1 MAVWALLS
9 ISQTVKAVDYY
20 ITGFFVEGQEW
31 TKLDGKNMES
41 VGNNKYSQTYQC
53 ETTGKYCFRFAGDD
67 LPYQMCPAVA
77 SYDLTKVS
85 SYGVSYTNHEGKEN
99 YYFCVN
105 MESGKTYT
113 FTFDNSNPSNRTVA
127 CTVSGEG
134 SGTVTPTEKYCSFY
148 LIGNLYKEN
157 NEEWADGTKANP
169 FNTIDGKTYTY
180 TFTGVEKTV
189 YFRVQ
194 GYDPDGNKFGSDFAP
209 NTTDGK
215 DKELTTTFQTVVS
228 KPYNSPKTKAWTFD
242 AKSDKTYTITLDYSD
257 TSKPQIKYTEGGSS
271 VVTKVIKLFNGSSE
285 VTGYNGKYTLDLS
298 GETSTDATIT
308 LTIDGTAYGLA
319 TAQTISAVGT
329 TSDIAFKAEETE
341 KLTLK
346 AGLIYS
352 LTVTEDGK
360 MTVEAK
366 EKVNPY
372 KVAGAGFYLVGD
384 FMSPYNHSDVNPGGD
399 IPGKINYE
407 RLYFKFEQQADGS
420 YKIDI
425 PACLT
430 AKMQI
435 LGISVDGVPRVYGP
449 SGIVELYGAKDH
461 GTASPV
467 TDGSV
472 GGNSK
477 TNNLVVVDEFKDS
490 DNFWNLVTRN
500 DGVTDDDGIYE
511 VSFTFDSDSK
521 TPKIWTIKHN
531 SLKRVVYLLSNAQGA
546 TAQPLYDSR
555 IDIPSGYSD
564 VSSASA
570 VHLEGITNKYFVL
583 GTVVR
588 NMSTPE
594 IEKQA
599 IKADDGIHEIS
610 QEKGGKQCGTHTKFF
625 FLGADPV
632 YESDNTTIKTQ
643 DSYQLTANKPAVA
656 ISKLKGNKVVQV
668 NPTKGRDDV
677 AGKDNSYGMQ
687 AEIYVPNAGKIDY
700 PDVISMVG
708 PAIPSTTTTNV
719 DGTTKWLW
727 DATAG
732 DMTYDESDHCYKL
745 VLNTSADLYGKTF
758 RFVGDHA
765 ITQNWYE
772 DGTPANVKY
781 PIEKV
786 EGTSEATV
794 ADPNVVN
801 YTSDCT
807 ENTIVHDSDIKWNRG
822 AGLWTV
828 RFYIIPGKDNKNTF
842 QYTITGASKIY
853 IPVTAHMGKLLRT
866 YTSAIDVVPVDKEV
880 LVYAAQSY
888 TKNKKNNTGSGDETG
903 TVMLYRLKFI
913 PANQGVVL
921 YAPTTLGND
930 KPGLIEVV
938 PAYSATVKRYS
949 NDVFDYVK
957 DWAKPETTKEQI
969 WVNQETHELAKDK
982 WNNYLVPVLTDTKIT
997 QFYFDDQNKWTGRN
1011 FAFTRYSQT
1020 KTGRANG
1027 VIKDNTTD
1035 PDPKK
1040 HDYFSFF
1047 RGAGTVKASY
1057 SYLMLPRTIME
1068 GNGQILDQNQDND
1081 TNRFSKSMVWFE
1093 GIDAPMDNETTG
1105 ISELKNNVSNTDTA
1119 YYTLQG
1125 VKVAKPVKGIY
1136 IHQGKKVIIK

>member
-1 MAVWALLS
+1 MKKRFTLMMMVLCFLMSIPLKMMAFDKVEVV
-9 ISQTVKAVDYY
+9 SQYKQ
-20 ITGFFVEGQEW
+20 G
-31 TKLDGKNMES
+31 
-41 VGNNKYSQTYQC
+41 
-53 ETTGKYCFRFAGDD
+53 
-67 LPYQMCPAVA
+67 
-77 SYDLTKVS
+77 
-85 SYGVSYTNHEGKEN
+85 TNWKEN
-99 YYFCVN
+99 PNFN
-105 MESGKTYT
+105 
-113 FTFDNSNPSNRTVA
+113 FT
-127 CTVSGEG
+127 
-134 SGTVTPTEKYCSFY
+134 
-148 LIGNLYKEN
+148 
-157 NEEWADGTKANP
+157 
-169 FNTIDGKTYTY
+169 
-180 TFTGVEKTV
+180 
-189 YFRVQ
+189 
-194 GYDPDGNKFGSDFAP
+194 
-209 NTTDGK
+209 TTDGK
-215 DKELTTTFQTVVS
+215 IYTCTLNDVPAGTQYIWFRLKIGSTEYGPQGTEEDLTLTSSYQKIFQIAWQH
-228 KPYNSPKTKAWTFD
+228 PKALMIVP
-242 AKSDKTYTITLDYSD
+242 KSGETSYTITYNHE
-257 TSKPQIKYTEGGSS
+257 TKEIKCEASEGGSTD
-271 VVTKVIKLFNGSSE
+271 VTKEIKLLNGTSE

-298 GETSTDATIT
+298 GETSSDAKIT
-308 LTIDGTAYGLA
+308 LTIGGTTYGLA
-319 TAQTISAVGT
+319 TAQTISTVGT
-329 TSDIAFKAEETE
+329 TSDIAFTAEGTE

-352 LTVTEDGK
+352 LSVTEDGK

-399 IPGKINYE
+399 TPGTINYE

-435 LGISVDGVPRVYGP
+435 LGVSVDGVPRVYGP
-449 SGIVELYGAKDH
+449 SGIEQLHGAKDY
-461 GTASPV
+461 GKASPV
-467 TDGSV
+467 TDESV
-472 GGNSK
+472 GGNSE
-477 TNNLVVVDEFKDS
+477 TNNLVVVDGFKDS
-490 DNFWNLVTRN
+490 NNYWNLVTRN

-570 VHLEGITNKYFVL
+570 VHLEGITSKYFVL

-588 NMSTPE
+588 DLSNTDSK
-594 IEKQA
+594 IYKQA
-599 IKADDGIHEIS
+599 IKADDGIHKIS
-610 QEKGGKQCGTHTKFF
+610 DEKGGKQCGTHTKFF

-632 YESDNTTIKTQ
+632 YESDNTTIVTKS
-643 DSYQLTANKPAVA
+643 SYQLTANKPAVA
-656 ISKLKGNKVVQV
+656 ISKLKGNKIVEV
-668 NPTKGRDDV
+668 NPTKGSNDE
-677 AGKDNSYGMQ
+677 AGEDNSYGMQ
-687 AEIYVPNAGKIDY
+687 AEIYVLNGDKIDY
-700 PDVISMVG
+700 PDAISMVG

-828 RFYIIPGKDNKNTF
+828 RFYIIPGKDKNTF

-866 YTSAIDVVPVDKEV
+866 YTSAVDVVPVDKEV

-888 TKNKKNNTGSGDETG
+888 TKNKENNTGSGDETG
-903 TVMLYRLKFI
+903 TVKLYRLKFI

-921 YAPTTLGND
+921 YSPNSPLDNETPTKL
-930 KPGLIEVV
+930 EVV
-938 PAYSATVKRYS
+938 PAYSATVKRYTH
-949 NDVFDYVK
+949 DVFDYVEG
-957 DWAKPETTKEQI
+957 WADSPAKESI
-969 WVNQETHELAKDK
+969 WFNEHSSEK

-997 QFYFDDQNKWTGRN
+997 QFFIDDQNHWTGRN

-1020 KTGRANG
+1020 NTGHANG
-1027 VIKDNTTD
+1027 VITDNTTD

-1047 RGAGTVKASY
+1047 RAAGTVKASY

-1068 GNGQILDQNQDND
+1068 GNGQILDQSQDND
-1081 TNRFSKSMVWFE
+1081 PKFSKSMVWFE

-1105 ISELKNNVSNTDTA
+1105 ISELKNHVSNTDAA

-1136 IHQGKKVIIK
+1136 IHQGKKVIVK

>member
-9 ISQTVKAVDYY
+9 ISQTGKAVNCY
-20 ITGFFVEGQEW
+20 ITGYFVGESEW
-31 TKLDGKNMES
+31 TTLDGKNMES
-41 VGNNKYSQTYQC
+41 VVNNKYSQTYQC
-53 ETTGKYCFRFAGDD
+53 TKSGEYRFRFAVEGWKA
-67 LPYQMCPAVA
+67 QMCPDVERF
-77 SYDLTKVS
+77 DLANKSKKIVYTDQNG
-85 SYGVSYTNHEGKEN
+85 YGSN
-99 YYFCVN
+99 YFYVN
-105 MESGKTYT
+105 MENGKTYT
-113 FTFDNSNPSNRTVA
+113 FTFDDSDKDNRTVA
-127 CTVSGEG
+127 CTVS
-134 SGTVTPTEKYCSFY
+134 
-148 LIGNLYKEN
+148 
-157 NEEWADGTKANP
+157 
-169 FNTIDGKTYTY
+169 
-180 TFTGVEKTV
+180 
-189 YFRVQ
+189 
-194 GYDPDGNKFGSDFAP
+194 
-209 NTTDGK
+209 
-215 DKELTTTFQTVVS
+215 
-228 KPYNSPKTKAWTFD
+228 
-242 AKSDKTYTITLDYSD
+242 
-257 TSKPQIKYTEGGSS
+257 GSS
-271 VVTKVIKLFNGSSE
+271 VVTKVIKLLNGTTE
-285 VTGYNGKYTLDLS
+285 VTGSNGKYTLDLS
-298 GETSTDATIT
+298 GETSTDAIIT
-308 LTIDGTAYGLA
+308 LDIDGTTYGLA
-319 TAQTISAVGT
+319 TAQAISTVGT
-329 TSDIAFKAEETE
+329 TSDIAFTAEGTE

-346 AGLIYS
+346 AGLVYS

-399 IPGKINYE
+399 TPGTINYE
-407 RLYFKFEQQADGS
+407 RLYFKFEQQKDGS

-435 LGISVDGVPRVYGP
+435 LGVSVDGVPRVYGP
-449 SGIVELYGAKDH
+449 SGIEQLHGAKDY

-472 GGNSK
+472 GGDSEK
-477 TNNLVVVDEFKDS
+477 NNLVVVDEFKDS

-500 DGVTDDDGIYE
+500 DGVTDDEGIYE

-555 IDIPSGYSD
+555 INIPSGYSD
-564 VSSASA
+564 VASASA

-588 NMSTPE
+588 NMTSQE
-594 IEKQA
+594 IYNQA
-599 IKADDGIHEIS
+599 IKADDGIHQIS
-610 QEKGGKQCGTHTKFF
+610 DEKGGKQSGTHTKFF

-656 ISKLKGNKVVQV
+656 ISKFKGNKVVQV

-687 AEIYVPNAGKIDY
+687 AEILVPNAGKIDY
-700 PDVISMVG
+700 PDAISMVG

-772 DGTPANVKY
+772 DDTPANLKY
-781 PIEKV
+781 PDEKV

-807 ENTIVHDSDIKWNRG
+807 ENTIEHDKDIKWNRG

-828 RFYIIPGKDNKNTF
+828 RFYIIPGKDKNTF

-866 YTSAIDVVPVDKEV
+866 YTSAIDVVPVDANV
-880 LVYAAQSY
+880 LIYAAQSY
-888 TKNKKNNTGSGDETG
+888 QKNTDKTPVAGGETG
-903 TVMLYRLKFI
+903 TVKLYRLKFI

-921 YAPTTLGND
+921 YAPTTLGNEE
-930 KPGLIEVV
+930 PGLIEVV

-969 WVNQETHELAKDK
+969 WVNQETHEQAKDK

-1020 KTGRANG
+1020 NTGRANG

-1047 RGAGTVKASY
+1047 RAAGTVKASY

-1105 ISELKNNVSNTDTA
+1105 ISELKNNVSNTDAA